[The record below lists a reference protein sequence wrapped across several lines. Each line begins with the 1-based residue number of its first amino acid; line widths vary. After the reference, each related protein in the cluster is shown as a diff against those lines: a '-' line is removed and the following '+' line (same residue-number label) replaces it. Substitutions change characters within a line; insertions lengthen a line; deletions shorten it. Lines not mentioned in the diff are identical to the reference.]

1 MTDTARPV
9 HGGKWLR
16 ALVLGATAC
25 ASAQAE
31 PIEWS
36 ASAAVVHRTLTESSA
51 DGARLLKETGYLP
64 RVQLSAHKTMRDAAA
79 LAAEASYTQ
88 GRLDYD
94 GRTQTAQAVSTSTGH
109 REAELS
115 LHWRPL
121 APAAWGE
128 AWLGLGWLHARRH
141 IEPTAVAGGLK
152 EVSSVVVPGVRW
164 RSPAWI
170 LPWGDGSTKLQAEA
184 QVRTSARHALS
195 VDYLGLYDASDIDG
209 GRRNELSVHL
219 MVFQD
224 DYWRWSFGWTRTQQ
238 KASNPAVLYR
248 AGFPVGTVHQP
259 RLRIDD
265 LSLSLSLRF

>member
-16 ALVLGATAC
+16 ALVLGGASAC

-36 ASAAVVHRTLTESSA
+36 ASADVVHRTLTESSA

-64 RVQLSAHKTMRDAAA
+64 RVQLSAQKAMRGAA
-79 LAAEASYTQ
+79 LAAEAGYAQ
-88 GRLDYD
+88 GRLDYY
-94 GRTQTAQAVSTSTGH
+94 GQTQTAQALSTSTGH

-128 AWLGLGWLHARRH
+128 VWFGLGWLHARRH

-152 EVSSVVVPGVRW
+152 EASSLVMPGLRW
-164 RSPAWI
+164 RSPVRG
-170 LPWGDGSTKLQAEA
+170 LPWGGGSMKLQAEA

-195 VDYLGLYDASDIDG
+195 VDYLGLYDASDFDG

-224 DYWRWSFGWTRTQQ
+224 DSWSWSFGWTRTQQ
-238 KASNPAVLYR
+238 EASAPAVLYR

-265 LSLSLSLRF
+265 LSLSLSRRF